1 MIRRVHKKYSMDEML
16 SLMDPLLQEWFRGK
30 YERLTPPQAYT
41 VPLIHKG
48 KNVLVSSPT
57 GSGKTVTAFLSI
69 INELYLLQKKGRLE
83 DRIYCVYISPLK
95 ALANDINR
103 NLNTPLKELG
113 ELAEK
118 LGIEPPKIKVAVRSG
133 DTTTSERAKM
143 ARKPPHIFITTPES
157 LGLILSTTKFSEKFQ
172 GVRYI
177 IVDEI
182 HELTNSKRGVML
194 SLSLERLEALIKRS
208 ASEKTSPSYQSVQ
221 KPPVRIGLSAT
232 QAPIKE
238 IARFL
243 VGYVQGLS
251 KEETPPD
258 ISDLADHD
266 RYLRPINIVEVTERK
281 PLDLKVLCPVEDM
294 NLLPFEVVNAR
305 MYDQLAE
312 LIRDH
317 TTTLVFTNTRS
328 ATEAVVYKLK
338 EKGIRDI
345 AAHHGSLSRETRLEV
360 EEQLKNGELRVVV
373 SSTSLE
379 LGIDIG
385 SIDLVVQLNS
395 PKTVAKGLQRI
406 GRAGHGVYDISKGR
420 IIVFDRDDL
429 IESAVLTKY
438 AYDGFIDRIHIL
450 HNSLDVLAQS
460 LVGLSLEQKWEIDR
474 AYELVTRSYPFRS
487 LSYSEFLD
495 VLRYVGGGDS
505 RDYTYSK
512 VWLDDQGGTF
522 GIKRG
527 SRMIYNMNL
536 GTIPQESSFKVMLQQ
551 RGLHLGSLSEKF
563 VEKLDPGDIFVLG
576 GKTYEFIESEG
587 MRVVVKNA
595 HGRKPTVP
603 SWAGE
608 MLPRSYDLS
617 LGVGMFRGYVASLI
631 SKGKDNREIEDVLM
645 EEYLLDRGSA
655 RSVVNY
661 LGEQLSIIPEVPSE
675 KKLLVE
681 GFIDERGRRNL
692 IFHFPFGRRVN
703 DALSRAYGRI
713 ISKNLSTNVKIS
725 LTDDNFMLTFSH
737 RMPVEGAAELV
748 SADELEDVLRRSVRY
763 TELFKQRFRH
773 CANRGFMIL
782 KNYLGREIPMG
793 KQQFR
798 SVRILEAIHG
808 MENHPIL
815 LETYNEILHDVM
827 DIDNAKEVLSGI
839 ETGKIKV
846 IYEDYHEIPSPLAH
860 NIVLMGI
867 SDIVLMEDRSAL
879 LRELHKKVLSTAFSE
894 EEFKYRLSMV
904 EEYFKE
910 KRPYVEGK
918 EDLVEVIGKLQPV
931 NLFIER
937 GRNIYEYSDVER
949 DTLQKWCRELVDQG
963 VVESV
968 FKDGEL
974 WALSKDVADFKALY
988 SVRLPMDP
996 EEKAFLKELPDT
1008 VDPNDLK
1015 PLITLS
1021 SKLNRRKDML
1031 RKFQRAYLIRSHY
1044 VKGADG
1050 WNQVFL
1056 RVKKRRRKAEYE
1068 AALDRTIVR
1077 HLDLFAPANLE
1088 ELSYYLSL
1096 GEGIIKQAVE
1106 ELVDSGTIIPES
1118 FVIGKLTPQFM
1129 RAEDVQNLDVLAS
1142 GKFRVF
1148 DEETVTAYLHEK
1160 HLVDTIDDYFDLFGS
1175 AASAR
1180 VVFQH
1185 VRNFSSDDWIEL
1197 MKKNLVQGRFV
1208 RHRVSFVR
1216 KEDVPLFVA
1225 AYQDPNSLEPIDL
1238 RVLKTIKGSP
1248 GLSKREIAQMVDAP
1262 QEIIEESIDRL
1273 DYSLHISRIPEER
1286 VGGEV
1291 NSVNRY
1297 EAISRHV
1304 NKKNELDYETARE
1317 RIILEYVGAFG
1328 PTTMSDIRRSTMF
1341 RMEEIERVLSSNRD
1355 DIEKITV
1362 TGDVEMIM
1370 YITSGDLENLESFEG
1385 TIPGVEI
1392 HSRMDPSIRHHMHEI
1407 RSRFG
1412 EGWYSPITYRGRP
1425 VGVVIHWTMSDAIDV
1440 RDILLEEG
1448 FEEDHPGELARALE
1462 EFMRFYRMID
1472 RDLIRIRRMA
1482 RTDIKD
1488 LPQEVLHEFSE
1499 NGFKRI
1505 HSWLVSGD
1513 LLKRSFHPDELMS
1526 YIFFRQHLHKDSLF
1540 ESSIDAVEAMGGIRN
1555 NFELQ
1560 LRLRNPEPLQIAT
1573 RNSKLVS
1580 AIALPPYL
1588 LAMTIEQA
1596 GIYQRAKDVP
1606 LTQEMEEI
1614 LTALSGR
1621 MHYKELFI
1629 RTSLQPS
1636 KFKSTLNKLREGMY
1650 LLKLPWSYYRRV
1662 PAAEMSKEKARQW
1675 VMKKALDSLGI
1686 VTAERLYLYFKGA
1699 FRMSI
1704 IRKFL
1709 SKLEHEGYLTKG
1721 FLNKKDEALY
1731 YIIDEDI
1738 RKVLQHPFHQ
1748 EFVLSPQDRLF
1759 HYLAD
1764 EIKGT
1769 FRMGACYVIFKGV
1782 KMTGAF
1788 KIKKQ
1793 GRLITIRQFKG
1804 GDDEKRIIRYWG
1816 SVNNFVLLWDE

>member
-1 MIRRVHKKYSMDEML
+1 MIRRVHKRYSLDEML

-69 INELYLLQKKGRLE
+69 INELYLLQKKGELE

-103 NLNTPLKELG
+103 NLNTPLKELT

-118 LGIEPPKIKVAVRSG
+118 LGIEPPNIKVAVRSG

-194 SLSLERLEALIKRS
+194 SLSLERLESLIQRS
-208 ASEKTSPSYQSVQ
+208 DEEDEDGENDDPDAPPVKSTKKPAKPVTP

-232 QAPIKE
+232 QAPINE

-243 VGYVQGLS
+243 AGYVQGLG
-251 KEETPPD
+251 KDETAPA
-258 ISDLADHD
+258 IHDLPDHD

-312 LIRDH
+312 LVREH

-328 ATEAVVYKLK
+328 ATEAVVFKLK

-360 EEQLKNGELRVVV
+360 EEQLKNGDLRVVV

-429 IESAVLTKY
+429 IESAVLTKF

-474 AYELVTRSYPFRS
+474 AYSLITRSYPFRS
-487 LSYSEFLD
+487 LGYKEFID
-495 VLRYVGGGDS
+495 VLNYVGGGDA

-551 RGLHLGSLSEKF
+551 RGIHLGSLSEKF
-563 VEKLDPGDIFVLG
+563 VEKLDQGDIFLLG

-617 LGVGMFRGYVASLI
+617 LGVGKFRGYVAGMI
-631 SKGKDNREIEDVLM
+631 AKGTAHKAIEDTLM

-655 RSVVNY
+655 RSIVNY
-661 LGEQLSIIPEVPSE
+661 LAEQLSIIPEVPSE
-675 KKLLVE
+675 KKLLIE

-692 IFHFPFGRRVN
+692 IYHFPFGRRVN
-703 DALSRAYGRI
+703 DALSRAYGRVI
-713 ISKNLSTNVKIS
+713 TKNLSSNVKIS

-737 RMPVEGAAELV
+737 RMPVVGSAELV
-748 SADELEDVLRRSVRY
+748 RSDELEEVLRKSVRY

-782 KNYLGREIPMG
+782 KNYLGREIPME

-808 MENHPIL
+808 MEKHPIL

-827 DIDNAKEVLSGI
+827 DIDSAKEVLQGI
-839 ETGKIKV
+839 ETGKIGIV
-846 IYEDYHEIPSPLAH
+846 YEDYHEIPSPLAH

-910 KRPYVEGK
+910 KRPSVEGK
-918 EDLVEVIGKLQPV
+918 EDLVEVIGKLQPL

-937 GRNIYEYSDVER
+937 GRNIFEYSDVER
-949 DTLQKWCRELVDQG
+949 ETLQKWCRELVDQG
-963 VVESV
+963 AVESI

-974 WALSKDVADFKALY
+974 WALKEDVADFKALY
-988 SVRLPMDP
+988 SMRLPMTN
-996 EEKAFLKELPDT
+996 EEKEFLKEIPT
-1008 VDPNDLK
+1008 EIDPENLKDLGA
-1015 PLITLS
+1015 IS
-1021 SKLNRRKDML
+1021 GKLGRRKDML
-1031 RKFQRAYLIRSHY
+1031 RKFQRAYSVKSHF
-1044 VKGADG
+1044 VKDG
-1050 WNQVFL
+1050 DDWTQVHL
-1056 RVKKRRRKAEYE
+1056 RVKGRRKKAEYE
-1068 AALDRTIVR
+1068 SALDRAILR
-1077 HLDLFAPANLE
+1077 HLELFAPANLE

-1096 GEGIIKQAVE
+1096 GEG
-1106 ELVDSGTIIPES
+1106 
-1118 FVIGKLTPQFM
+1118 M
-1129 RAEDVQNLDVLAS
+1129 LAS
-1142 GKFRVF
+1142 GTFRVF

-1160 HLVDTIDDYFDLFGS
+1160 QLVETIDDYLDLFGS
-1175 AASAR
+1175 APSAR
-1180 VVFQH
+1180 VVFKH
-1185 VRNFSSDDWIEL
+1185 VKSFSKERWLDL
-1197 MKKNLVQGRFV
+1197 MKKEVAQGRFV
-1208 RHRVSFVR
+1208 RHRVSYVR
-1216 KEDVPLFVA
+1216 KTDVPLYVA
-1225 AYQDPNSLEPIDL
+1225 AYQDPESLEPLDL
-1238 RVLKTIKGSP
+1238 RILKTITGKP
-1248 GLSKREIAQMVDAP
+1248 GMSKREIAQSVDAP
-1262 QEIIEESIDRL
+1262 LDMVEESIDRL
-1273 DYSLHISRIPEER
+1273 DYALMICRIPEDR

-1291 NSVNRY
+1291 NSVNLY
-1297 EAISRHV
+1297 EPISRHLTPE
-1304 NKKNELDYETARE
+1304 NEIDYETARE
-1317 RIILEYVGAFG
+1317 RIIMEYVGAFG

-1341 RMEEIERVLSSNRD
+1341 RMEEIERVLSSNREM
-1355 DIEKITV
+1355 IEKITV

-1370 YITSGDLENLESFEG
+1370 YLLKDDLEALESFEG

-1412 EGWYSPITYRGRP
+1412 EGWYSPITHRGRP

-1440 RDILLEEG
+1440 RDILLEDG
-1448 FEEDHPGELARALE
+1448 FQEDHPAELARGLE
-1462 EFMRFYRMID
+1462 EFMRFYRETG
-1472 RDLIRIRRMA
+1472 RDIIRIRRMA
-1482 RTDIKD
+1482 RTAIKD
-1488 LPQEVLHEFSE
+1488 LPPEVIHEFAE

-1505 HSWLVSGD
+1505 HTWLVSGD
-1513 LLKRSFHPDELMS
+1513 LIKRSFHPEELLA
-1526 YIFFRQHLHKDSLF
+1526 YIFYRQHLHQDSLF
-1540 ESSIDAVEAMGGIRN
+1540 ENSLDAVESMGGIRN

-1560 LRLRNPEPLQIAT
+1560 LRVRNPEPLQVAT

-1580 AIALPPYL
+1580 AIAVPSYL
-1588 LAMTIEQA
+1588 LNMTIEQA
-1596 GIYQRAKDVP
+1596 GIYQRARDLP
-1606 LTQEMEEI
+1606 LTPEMEEV

-1636 KFKSTLNKLREGMY
+1636 KFKDTLKLLRDGMY
-1650 LLKLPWSYYRRV
+1650 ILKMPWSYYRMV
-1662 PAAEMSKEKARQW
+1662 PGAEMSKEKAQKW
-1675 VMKKALDSLGI
+1675 VMRTALDSLGI
-1686 VTAERLYLYFKGA
+1686 VTAERLYQYFKGA
-1699 FRMSI
+1699 FKMSV
-1704 IRKFL
+1704 IRGFL
-1709 SKLEHEGYLTKG
+1709 SGLEHEGYLTKG
-1721 FLNKKDEALY
+1721 FLNKKDESLY

-1738 RKVLQHPFHQ
+1738 KKVLQHPFHQ
-1748 EFVLSPQDRLF
+1748 DFVLSPQDRLF
-1759 HYLAD
+1759 HYLAE
-1764 EIKGT
+1764 EIKET
-1769 FRMGACYVIFKGV
+1769 FRMGACYVVFQGT

-1793 GRLITIRQFKG
+1793 GRLITIREFRG
-1804 GDDEKRIIRYWG
+1804 GDEERQIVRYWG
-1816 SVNNFVLLWDE
+1816 SVNNFVMLWDE

>member
-16 SLMDPLLQEWFRGK
+16 DLMDPLLQEWFRGK

-41 VPLIHKG
+41 VPLIHRG

-69 INELYLLQKKGRLE
+69 INELYLLQKAGKLE

-95 ALANDINR
+95 ALANDINK
-103 NLNTPLKELG
+103 NLNTPLQELE
-113 ELAEK
+113 ELATS
-118 LGIEPPKIKVAVRSG
+118 LGIEPPRIKVAVRSG

-157 LGLILSTTKFSEKFQ
+157 LGLILSTTRFSEKFQ

-194 SLSLERLEALIKRS
+194 SLSLERLESLIRRS
-208 ASEKTSPSYQSVQ
+208 ADEKEG
-221 KPPVRIGLSAT
+221 KKIPVPIRIGLSAT

-243 VGYVQGLS
+243 VGYIEGLQPES
-251 KEETPPD
+251 SAPSIPELPEQ
-258 ISDLADHD
+258 DHL
-266 RYLRPINIVEVTERK
+266 LRPINIVEVTERK

-312 LIRDH
+312 LVRDH

-345 AAHHGSLSRETRLEV
+345 AAHHGSLSRDTRLEV
-360 EEQLKNGELRVVV
+360 EERLKNGELRVVV

-395 PKTVAKGLQRI
+395 PKTVAKGIQRI

-420 IIVFDRDDL
+420 IVVFDRDDL

-450 HNSLDVLAQS
+450 HNSLDVLAQT
-460 LVGLSLEQKWEIDR
+460 LVGVSLEQKWEINR
-474 AYELVTRSYPFRS
+474 AYSLVTRSYPFRT
-487 LSYSEFLD
+487 LSYDEFLD
-495 VLRYVGGGDS
+495 VLHYVGGGTA

-527 SRMIYNMNL
+527 SRMIYNMNI

-587 MRVVVKNA
+587 TRVVVKNA

-617 LGVGMFRGYVASLI
+617 LGVGKFRGLVASKI
-631 SKGKDNREIEDVLM
+631 QKGIDNRKIEDFLM
-645 EEYLLDRGSA
+645 KDYLLDRGSA
-655 RSVVNY
+655 RTIVNY
-661 LGEQLSIIPEVPSE
+661 LSEQLSIIPEIPSDQ
-675 KKLLVE
+675 KLLIE

-692 IFHFPFGRRVN
+692 IYHFPFGRRVN
-703 DALSRAYGRI
+703 DALSRAFARI
-713 ISKNLSTNVKIS
+713 ISNRLSTNVKIS

-737 RMPVEGAAELV
+737 RMPVQGGAELV
-748 SADELEDVLRRSVRY
+748 KSDELEKVLRKSVRY

-815 LETYNEILHDVM
+815 RETYNEILHDVM
-827 DIDNAKEVLSGI
+827 DIDSAREVLDGI
-839 ETGKIKV
+839 ESGKIKLV
-846 IYEDYHEIPSPLAH
+846 YEDYHEIPSPLAH

-910 KRPYVEGK
+910 KRPFVEGRK
-918 EDLVEVIGKLQPV
+918 DLIEVISRLQPL
-931 NLFIER
+931 NLFVER

-949 DTLQKWCRELVDQG
+949 ETLQKWCRELVEQG

-968 FKDGEL
+968 YKDGEL
-974 WALSKDVADFKALY
+974 WALTKDALDFKALY
-988 SVRLPMDP
+988 SVRLPMDK
-996 EEKAFLKELPDT
+996 EEKEFLKEIPAKVT
-1008 VDPNDLK
+1008 ESNTK
-1015 PLITLS
+1015 ELIRLS
-1021 SKLNRRKDML
+1021 TRLNKRKDTL
-1031 RKFQRAYLIRSHY
+1031 RKFQRAHLITSRFVRSNDEWVQVY
-1044 VKGADG
+1044 VKA
-1050 WNQVFL
+1050 
-1056 RVKKRRRKAEYE
+1056 RKRRKRAEYE
-1068 AALDRTIVR
+1068 SALDRAVTR
-1077 HLDLFAPANLE
+1077 HLFLFAPGNLE

-1096 GEGIIKQAVE
+1096 GEGIIKQALD
-1106 ELVDSGTIIPES
+1106 ELVDAGTIIPES

-1129 RAEDVQNLDVLAS
+1129 LAEDVKAMDILAS
-1142 GKFRVF
+1142 GKYRVF
-1148 DEETVTAYLHEK
+1148 DEETVTSYLHEK
-1160 HLVDTIDDYFDLFGS
+1160 NTLDDIDEYFKLFGS
-1175 AASAR
+1175 AGSAR
-1180 VVFQH
+1180 VVHQH
-1185 VRNFSSDDWIEL
+1185 VRSFSHERWLEL
-1197 MKKNLVQGRFV
+1197 MRGTMVQGRFV
-1208 RHRVSFVR
+1208 RHRVSFV
-1216 KEDVPLFVA
+1216 KKSLVPLYAA
-1225 AYQDPNSLEPIDL
+1225 AYQDPESLEPLDHRI
-1238 RVLKTIKGSP
+1238 LKTIKGRP
-1248 GLSKREIAQMVDAP
+1248 GITKREITQAVDAP
-1262 QEIIEESIDRL
+1262 QEVVEESIDRL
-1273 DYSLHISRIPEER
+1273 DYSLHVVRIPEEK
-1286 VGGEV
+1286 VGGEF
-1291 NSVNRY
+1291 NSINRY
-1297 EAISRHV
+1297 ETIDTYIP
-1304 NKKNELDYETARE
+1304 KEMDYEEARE
-1317 RIILEYVGAFG
+1317 RIILQFIRAFG
-1328 PTTMSDIRRSTMF
+1328 PTTLSDIRRSTMF
-1341 RMEEIERVLSSNRD
+1341 RREEIERVLSHHRD
-1355 DIEKITV
+1355 SIEKITV
-1362 TGDVEMIM
+1362 IGDVEMIM
-1370 YITSGDLENLESFEG
+1370 YLLTDDLDSLEQYHG
-1385 TIPGVEI
+1385 KKPGVEI
-1392 HSRMDPSIRHHMHEI
+1392 YSRMDPSIRHHMHEI

-1412 EGWYSPITYRGRP
+1412 EGWYSPIIFNGRP
-1425 VGVVIHWTMSDAIDV
+1425 AGAVIHWTMADAIDV
-1440 RDILLEEG
+1440 REILLEDG
-1448 FEEDHPGELARALE
+1448 FEEDHPAELAKALNN
-1462 EFMRFYRMID
+1462 FMRFYRETGKDI
-1472 RDLIRIRRMA
+1472 LRIRRIA
-1482 RTDIKD
+1482 RTEIKD
-1488 LPQEVLHEFSE
+1488 LPQEVIREFTE
-1499 NGFKRI
+1499 EGYKRV
-1505 HSWLVSGD
+1505 HSWLISGS
-1513 LLKRSFHPDELMS
+1513 LLKRSFHPDELLS
-1526 YIFFRQHLHKDSLF
+1526 YIFFRQHLHRDSLF
-1540 ESSIDAVEAMGGIRN
+1540 DSSIQAFEAMGGIRN

-1560 LRLRNPEPLQIAT
+1560 LRLRNPEPHQMAA
-1573 RNSKLVS
+1573 RENALVS
-1580 AIALPPYL
+1580 TIAIPPYL
-1588 LAMTIEQA
+1588 LTMTIEHA
-1596 GIYQRAKDVP
+1596 GIYQRAKDHP
-1606 LTQEMEEI
+1606 LTPEMEEI
-1614 LTALSGR
+1614 LKALSGR

-1636 KFKSTLNKLREGMY
+1636 TFKSTLKMLRDGMY
-1650 LLKLPWSYYRRV
+1650 ILKMPWSYYRLV
-1662 PAAEMSKEKARQW
+1662 PQSEMSKVNARRW
-1675 VMKKALDSLGI
+1675 VMRKAIDSLG
-1686 VTAERLYLYFKGA
+1686 VVNAERLYEYFKGS
-1699 FRMSI
+1699 FRMSE
-1704 IRKFL
+1704 IRGFL
-1709 SKLEHEGYLTKG
+1709 SHLEEEGHLSKG
-1721 FLNKKDEALY
+1721 FLNKNDEKLY
-1731 YIIDEDI
+1731 YIIHDDI
-1738 RKVLQHPFHQ
+1738 QNVLRHPFHQ

-1759 HYLAD
+1759 HYLAQ
-1764 EIKGT
+1764 EIKAT
-1769 FRMGACYVIFKGV
+1769 FRMGACYVVFKGT
-1782 KMTGAF
+1782 KMAGAF
-1788 KIKKQ
+1788 KIKKH
-1793 GRLITIRQFKG
+1793 GRLITIKDFVG
-1804 GDDEKRIIRYWG
+1804 GAEEKRIVRYWG
-1816 SVNNFVLLWDE
+1816 SVNNFVLNWD